1 MNNLWLEEWKQTTI
15 FSNTLWFSN
24 LNISNWPYVSIKHTR
39 ENTKQELLSFN
50 SPIILFLTLIPACSF
65 TYLSRNRWWEI
76 NCLLT
81 KFHFNKKIV
90 RTGWQEHN
98 KWLLL
103 KLYQLMN
110 SSYLYMLPTIFSVLH
125 ELHRYITKHY
135 HCNLTHTES
144 YCIFSQELSFDYD
157 ANPIYIS
164 INSTYNLTPFLA
176 WVNSTWF

>member
-81 KFHFNKKIV
+81 KFHFNKKNCQN
-90 RTGWQEHN
+90 RLTGTPSDYCSSYINW
-98 KWLLL
+98 WTVAISTCFLLSSVFF
-103 KLYQLMN
+103 MN
-110 SSYLYMLPTIFSVLH
+110 SIDTLPNIITAIWHTQNLIVFFHKNWVLITMLILYI
-125 ELHRYITKHY
+125 
-135 HCNLTHTES
+135 
-144 YCIFSQELSFDYD
+144 
-157 ANPIYIS
+157 
-164 INSTYNLTPFLA
+164 
-176 WVNSTWF
+176 